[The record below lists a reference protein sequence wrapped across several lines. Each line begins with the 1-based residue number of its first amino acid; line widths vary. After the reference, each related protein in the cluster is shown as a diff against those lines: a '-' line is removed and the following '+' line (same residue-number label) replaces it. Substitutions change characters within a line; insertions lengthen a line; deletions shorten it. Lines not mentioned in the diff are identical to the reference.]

1 MIYLD
6 HAATTLPKPPEV
18 IQAVTTAMAS
28 FGNASRGA
36 HPYAM
41 QAARTIYDTRVKLAT
56 LFHAPCPERIAFTA
70 NATEAL
76 NLAICGA
83 IPPGGHIITTDL
95 EHNSVLRPLYR
106 LQSEG
111 QATLSFIP
119 ADAAGNIDPMAM
131 QRLIRPDTRAIVCTH
146 ASNLTGNMVDLNKI
160 GQIAREH
167 NILLIVDAAQ
177 TAGAQPIDM
186 QAMHIGIL
194 CFTGHKALM
203 GPQGTGGLCLAKHV
217 DVRPWK
223 VGGSGFHSFAH
234 EQPDQYPERLEAGTL
249 NAHGIAGLSA
259 ALDIL
264 DAYGIKTLAAAE
276 ARLLHRFREGVA
288 SIPGITV
295 YGDFSKPSRAPI
307 VALNIRDEDS
317 AVVADELALTYGIA
331 TRAGAHCAPR
341 MHTALGTQAQGAVR
355 FSFSWQNTEAEVD
368 AAVDALRSIA
378 L

>member
-18 IQAVTTAMAS
+18 IQAVTAAMAS

-41 QAARTIYDTRVKLAT
+41 QAARTIYDTRVKLAK

-131 QRLIRPDTRAIVCTH
+131 QQLIRPDTRAIVCTH
-146 ASNLTGNMVDLNKI
+146 ASNLTGNMVDLGKI

-295 YGDFSKPSRAPI
+295 YGDFSKPCRAPI

-317 AVVADELALTYGIA
+317 AVVADELAVTYGIA
-331 TRAGAHCAPR
+331 TRAGAHCAPH